1 MAKKSF
7 EITTFSCFLSFSEK
21 IRQAAKFR
29 PKNWTPIRK
38 KLKHRKLFGQLSI
51 VVFLRCLDAMF
62 LSSFFNFVILLKW
75 QSFVKIFSQIW

>member
-51 VVFLRCLDAMF
+51 VVFLKVLGCNV
-62 LSSFFNFVILLKW
+62 SFFFFQFCDLAQVAIIC
-75 QSFVKIFSQIW
+75 KII